1 TGSVTSISSEDFNQ
15 GPIVSPAQLIQ
26 GKVAGV
32 AISSG
37 DGAPGS
43 GNLIR
48 IRGLS
53 SLSGNSDPLFV
64 IDGVPLDRDG
74 IDGARNPLNLI
85 NPNDVE
91 SISIL
96 KDASATAIYG
106 ARASAGVIIIT
117 TKKGTQEGLNFNY
130 DVNTQISEVREFIDA
145 LSPDDFRE
153 VITQYD
159 ADNGTTRANLL
170 GDYNTNWQ
178 DEIYRTGV
186 GINHNLSTRGNIL
199 GVPIRAS
206 LGYTD
211 IEGVLLTSNLERFT
225 GSLSLTPTF
234 LDEHLTVNL
243 NAKGAYIE
251 NRFADTGQVSA
262 AVAMDPTK
270 PVRSDDPLFDTWGG
284 YWQWLNS
291 SGTGLLANTTRNP
304 VASLLLRENTSIVRR
319 FVGNA

>member
-1 TGSVTSISSEDFNQ
+1 MKTVQIYTLFLMLFISTGIYAQTTVSGIVTEQETGTPLPGVNVFVKGTTNGTTTDFDGNYEITTENGSTLVFSYIGFQTTEIVVTSENIDVALEEDREQLDEVVVIGYGTTTREDATGSVTAISSEDFNQ

-64 IDGVPLDRDG
+64 IDGVPLDRDR

-117 TKKGTQEGLNFNY
+117 TKKGTQEGFNFNY

-145 LSPDDFRE
+145 LSADDFRE

-159 ADNGTTRANLL
+159 ADNGTTRAN
-170 GDYNTNWQ
+170 
-178 DEIYRTGV
+178 
-186 GINHNLSTRGNIL
+186 
-199 GVPIRAS
+199 
-206 LGYTD
+206 
-211 IEGVLLTSNLERFT
+211 
-225 GSLSLTPTF
+225 
-234 LDEHLTVNL
+234 
-243 NAKGAYIE
+243 
-251 NRFADTGQVSA
+251 
-262 AVAMDPTK
+262 
-270 PVRSDDPLFDTWGG
+270 
-284 YWQWLNS
+284 
-291 SGTGLLANTTRNP
+291 
-304 VASLLLRENTSIVRR
+304 
-319 FVGNA
+319 